1 MYISVIIPC
10 YNEIKTI
17 KQIVDKVI
25 ALKNLKT
32 QIIIIDDASTDGTT
46 QILKNDIEKK
56 VSKVIYHTKNLGK
69 GASIRSSL
77 KYLVGD
83 LVIIQDADLEY
94 DPNDYYKLIDIF
106 DKQKV
111 NVVYGSRILNKKYF
125 DFKKGIRKNYRVFGN
140 LILTFLSNIINNQN
154 LTDAH
159 TCYKMFKKEL
169 FLKLDIQ
176 ENDFAFCPEVNTK
189 ISLLNEKILE
199 VPINYQGREVEEG
212 KKISFYDALVAL
224 KVIIKYKFFFKF

>member
-46 QILKNDIEKK
+46 QILKNEIEKK

-77 KYLVGD
+77 KYLGGD

-140 LILTFLSNIINNQN
+140 LILTLLSNIINNQN

-159 TCYKMFKKEL
+159 TCYKVFDAEL
-169 FLKLDIQ
+169 FKQINLR
-176 ENDFAFCPEVNTK
+176 
-189 ISLLNEKILE
+189 EK
-199 VPINYQGREVEEG
+199 N
-212 KKISFYDALVAL
+212 S
-224 KVIIKYKFFFKF
+224 

>member
-46 QILKNDIEKK
+46 QILKNEIEKK

-212 KKISFYDALVAL
+212 KKISFYDAFVAL